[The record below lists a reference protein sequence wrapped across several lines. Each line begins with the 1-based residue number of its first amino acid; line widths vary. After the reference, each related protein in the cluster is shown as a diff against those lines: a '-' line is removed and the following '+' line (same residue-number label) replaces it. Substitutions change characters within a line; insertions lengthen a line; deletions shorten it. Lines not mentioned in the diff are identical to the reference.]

1 MTFLWPSNLWLVL
14 AVPVFVS
21 LYVWAQR
28 RRRRY
33 ALRYASLS
41 LVKEALGKGPG
52 IRRHVPPALYL
63 LALGLMT
70 FALARPQAVV
80 TVPSQEGT
88 VILAIDVSGSMRA
101 TDVKPDRLTA
111 AKEAAKAFVLRQS
124 GELKIGVVSFASDAS
139 IVQSPTKDKDI
150 VIAAINRLRPQR
162 ATAIGRGI
170 LASLDAIFEGSEDDL
185 PSSILTQSGPGQ
197 PQLPQRPQHTALP
210 GRQKAPA
217 SIILLTDGQNNQF
230 PPPLSIIDQ
239 AIDRGVRVYTIG
251 LGSPQGTIITL
262 EGRAIRT
269 ALDETT
275 LKQIS
280 EATDAEYFNA
290 SNENDLKKVYESLT
304 TQLVLRTEKT
314 EITAL
319 FTALAAALWV
329 VASALSLLWFNR
341 LP

>member
-1 MTFLWPSNLWLVL
+1 MISGQTEANTSPLSASVT
-14 AVPVFVS
+14 AVP
-21 LYVWAQR
+21 
-28 RRRRY
+28 
-33 ALRYASLS
+33 
-41 LVKEALGKGPG
+41 E
-52 IRRHVPPALYL
+52 
-63 LALGLMT
+63 
-70 FALARPQAVV
+70 
-80 TVPSQEGT
+80 
-88 VILAIDVSGSMRA
+88 
-101 TDVKPDRLTA
+101 
-111 AKEAAKAFVLRQS
+111 
-124 GELKIGVVSFASDAS
+124 
-139 IVQSPTKDKDI
+139 
-150 VIAAINRLRPQR
+150 
-162 ATAIGRGI
+162 
-170 LASLDAIFEGSEDDL
+170 
-185 PSSILTQSGPGQ
+185 
-197 PQLPQRPQHTALP
+197 
-210 GRQKAPA
+210 PA

-319 FTALAAALWV
+319 FTALAAALSV